1 MTSCQSTYEG
11 KRNQVN
17 NFRRKPNFTSVY
29 ICRTTKCY
37 GIITIVDNKSVQIT
51 LSAVVQDQR
60 IDTPKTT
67 ELTRPMV

>member
-37 GIITIVDNKSVQIT
+37 GIITIVDNRSVQLFKT
-51 LSAVVQDQR
+51 KGSTRQR
-60 IDTPKTT
+60 QQN
-67 ELTRPMV
+67 